1 MACLEV
7 QGLRTRRVK
16 NVINQKYMQNL
27 IRQCLEED
35 GGLHGD
41 VTTNSIIPTGLQGRF
56 ALNVRGQGV
65 IAGLKPIAEAIDV
78 FDDVQITM
86 LHQDGESVKNENIAL
101 LEGSVRSIL
110 IAERT
115 VLNII
120 GYASGIAS
128 RTRLF
133 VDAVAGTNCKICD
146 TRKTTPGLRALDKYA
161 VVCGGGTSHRMGLHD
176 AVLFKDNHLAGLKDF
191 STELNEAIAKVRS
204 MNELQ
209 FVEVEVDTIE
219 QLKQVLLL
227 PIDIVL
233 LDNMPPDL
241 LLQAVK
247 LRDGSKRSPLLEA
260 SGGVTL
266 DSVHSIAETGVDRIS
281 IGGIVHQATW
291 LNVGLDVL

>member
-16 NVINQKYMQNL
+16 NVINQKHIRNL
-27 IRQCLEED
+27 IRRCLEED
-35 GGLHGD
+35 GGLQGD
-41 VTTNSIIPTGLQGRF
+41 VTTNSIIPIGLQGRF

-65 IAGLKPIAEAIDV
+65 IAGLNQIAEAIDI
-78 FDDVQITM
+78 FEDIKITM
-86 LHQDGESVKNENIAL
+86 LHQDGESVENENIAL
-101 LEGSVRSIL
+101 LDGSVRSIL

-120 GYASGIAS
+120 GYASGVAS
-128 RTRLF
+128 RTKVF
-133 VDAVAGTNCKICD
+133 VDAVEGTHCKICD

-176 AVLFKDNHLAGLKDF
+176 AALFKDNHLAGLKDF
-191 STELNEAIAKVRS
+191 STELNEAISKVRA

-219 QLKQVLLL
+219 QLKQVLEL
-227 PIDIVL
+227 PVDIIL
-233 LDNMPPDL
+233 LDNMPPEL
-241 LLQAVK
+241 LLEAVE
-247 LRDGSKRSPLLEA
+247 LRDGSKQSPLLEA

-266 DSVHSIAETGVDRIS
+266 ESVHSIAETGVDRIS

-291 LNVGLDVL
+291 LDVGLDVL